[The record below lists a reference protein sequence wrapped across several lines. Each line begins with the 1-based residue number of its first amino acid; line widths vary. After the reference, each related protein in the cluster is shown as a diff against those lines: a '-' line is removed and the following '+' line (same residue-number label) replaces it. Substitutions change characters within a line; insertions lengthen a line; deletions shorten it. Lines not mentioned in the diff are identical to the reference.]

1 MASEYIEYSAQD
13 IWTLLL
19 CYFGVLHT

>member
-1 MASEYIEYSAQD
+1 MASEYIKYSAQD